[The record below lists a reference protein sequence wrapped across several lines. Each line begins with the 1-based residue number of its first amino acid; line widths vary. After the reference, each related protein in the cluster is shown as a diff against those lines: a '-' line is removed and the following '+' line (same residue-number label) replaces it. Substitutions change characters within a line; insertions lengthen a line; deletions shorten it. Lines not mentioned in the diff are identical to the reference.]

1 MSESQQEP
9 PPSKRQHH
17 LSLSS
22 MKPPLV
28 APGEYHRFDAAETRG
43 GGDVDQVAETIVI
56 KSAVSFSSIDFT
68 CGFLLVFLF
77 VCNSRVFDF

>member
-1 MSESQQEP
+1 MSESQQEPPP

-43 GGDVDQVAETIVI
+43 GGGSDQVSDTIVI
-56 KSAVSFSSIDFT
+56 KSAVSFLVSIFS
-68 CGFLLVFLF
+68 F
-77 VCNSRVFDF
+77 VIRF